1 MVFKFFNHKNQTR
14 RIISEVVILSVVFG
28 FAAGIV
34 GQLVA
39 DVYLDPWRL
48 YNVERPD
55 ADTQPVVPELR
66 WTKRFLGI
74 EQDFQVEQALRQNSS
89 TVVGLY
95 RLKRGADVLTK
106 LYQPS
111 ELLGNGMLL
120 TSDGWI
126 VTHQAAL
133 GNLKAEQLA
142 VVYRNQAFGVLSA
155 VTDKMTG
162 VVFIKIAQNNLPVI
176 ILGDSDENMT
186 GQLAVTRNA
195 LGEAAV
201 PLIQK
206 PDFQLIT
213 ASADFVRSSEAYADR
228 VLLDGDLLASYVG
241 APLLNL
247 AGEVTGVIN
256 AVDREQQRATAVPLN
271 QFRGIM
277 LNLLKNQAIQR
288 IYLGVEYLDFSQA
301 PGLDQAI
308 TRGLQQG
315 ALVYRT
321 PLRQSPAAD
330 AGIKANDII
339 VSVDG
344 QAVDVSNDLTKLIQQ
359 YQPGDVATI
368 TLLRDGTQ
376 LEVEVTLALL
386 PE

>member
-1 MVFKFFNHKNQTR
+1 MKRYTLKTTEPADKASFKIDYQR
-14 RIISEVVILSVVFG
+14 
-28 FAAGIV
+28 
-34 GQLVA
+34 
-39 DVYLDPWRL
+39 
-48 YNVERPD
+48 
-55 ADTQPVVPELR
+55 EL
-66 WTKRFLGI
+66 
-74 EQDFQVEQALRQNSS
+74 N
-89 TVVGLY
+89 
-95 RLKRGADVLTK
+95 
-106 LYQPS
+106 
-111 ELLGNGMLL
+111 
-120 TSDGWI
+120 
-126 VTHQAAL
+126 
-133 GNLKAEQLA
+133 AEQLA

>member
-256 AVDREQQRATAVPLN
+256 AVDR
-271 QFRGIM
+271 
-277 LNLLKNQAIQR
+277 
-288 IYLGVEYLDFSQA
+288 
-301 PGLDQAI
+301 
-308 TRGLQQG
+308 
-315 ALVYRT
+315 
-321 PLRQSPAAD
+321 
-330 AGIKANDII
+330 
-339 VSVDG
+339 
-344 QAVDVSNDLTKLIQQ
+344 
-359 YQPGDVATI
+359 
-368 TLLRDGTQ
+368 
-376 LEVEVTLALL
+376 
-386 PE
+386 